1 MGTDKMAKE
10 ILKGIH
16 KAVKAA
22 LVKNKA
28 TKKTKKVKK

>member
-10 ILKGIH
+10 ILKGIR

-22 LVKNKA
+22 LANK
-28 TKKTKKVKK
+28 KKQKKLSK